1 MLVFE
6 ERGKPDYPKKN
17 LSEQGREPTTNST
30 PYDADSGNRA
40 QATLVGG
47 ECSHHCAIPDPYTQ
61 YDHVSSI
68 HVPYTPGKRCDIV
81 TLLYNICWFN
91 NVGTVYHS
99 DVKRCLITIFM
110 LDKSHSAVQ

>member
-6 ERGKPDYPKKN
+6 ERGKPDYPEKTSRSRDEN
-17 LSEQGREPTTNST
+17 QQQTQPT
-30 PYDADSGNRA
+30 YDNDSGSRT

-61 YDHVSSI
+61 YYHVSSI
-68 HVPYTPGKRCDIV
+68 RVPYTPGRRCDIV

-91 NVGTVYHS
+91 NVGTVYHP